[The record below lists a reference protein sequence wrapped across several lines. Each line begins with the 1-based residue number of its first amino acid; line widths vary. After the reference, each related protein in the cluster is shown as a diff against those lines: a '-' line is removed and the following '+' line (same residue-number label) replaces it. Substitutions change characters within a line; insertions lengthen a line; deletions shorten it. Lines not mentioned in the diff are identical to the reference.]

1 VTKAKS
7 KTAPAKKRA
16 AAPVNPDFKRA
27 TPLAF
32 SKPTIDEREIE
43 AVTKVLR
50 SGWITAGP
58 ETAKFEEE
66 LARYTG
72 AKHALTF
79 TSCTAALHLCLAA
92 ILEPGDEVITTPITW
107 PATCNAICLAGGKP
121 VFVDVDV
128 KTRAIDIAAI
138 KKAVTKKTKAVVP
151 VHFAGLPV
159 DVDAIRAA
167 APGAFVLEDGA
178 HAIGTMRKGKQVGPT
193 KDAAAFSFHPIK
205 NVTTGEGG
213 AITTDSDE
221 LARKLRLLRWHGV
234 DKDGWKRHHGVGKAT
249 YDVEFPGYK
258 QNTTDIQSALGR
270 IQLDRLEGSIKKRGE
285 IAKRYFERLA
295 SIEELALP
303 ADAAPGDRHAWHLY
317 TVLLES
323 KKIGRDDF
331 IEALKERGIGTGL
344 HFLAAHLLSYYRNTF
359 GYKEGD
365 LPNAEHVGARILSLP
380 MFPDMKLEDVDDVAA
395 AIEAVL
401 VSRG

>member
-1 VTKAKS
+1 MTKAKAPP
-7 KTAPAKKRA
+7 KT
-16 AAPVNPDFKRA
+16 NDWKRA
-27 TPLAF
+27 TMLPF
-32 SKPTIDEREIE
+32 SKPTIGEEEIA
-43 AVTKVLR
+43 AVVNVLK

-66 LARYTG
+66 IARYTG

-92 ILEPGDEVITTPITW
+92 ILKPGDEVITTPITW

-128 KTRAIDIAAI
+128 KTRAIDIPSI
-138 KKAVTKKTKAVVP
+138 KRAFTKKTKAVVP

-193 KDAAAFSFHPIK
+193 LDAAAFSFHPIK

-221 LARKLRLLRWHGV
+221 LARKLRLLRWHGI

-258 QNTTDIQSALGR
+258 QNSTDLQSALGR
-270 IQLDRLEGSIKKRGE
+270 IQLGRLEGAIAKRAA

-295 SIEELALP
+295 SIEELSLP
-303 ADAAPGDRHAWHLY
+303 ADAAAGDRHAWHLY
-317 TVLLES
+317 PVLLDS

-331 IEALKERGIGTGL
+331 IEALKERGIGSGL
-344 HFLAAHLLSYYRNTF
+344 HFLAAHLLTYYRETF
-359 GYKEGD
+359 GYAPGD
-365 LPNAEHVGARILSLP
+365 LPNAEHVGERILSLP

-401 VSRG
+401 VSKKR